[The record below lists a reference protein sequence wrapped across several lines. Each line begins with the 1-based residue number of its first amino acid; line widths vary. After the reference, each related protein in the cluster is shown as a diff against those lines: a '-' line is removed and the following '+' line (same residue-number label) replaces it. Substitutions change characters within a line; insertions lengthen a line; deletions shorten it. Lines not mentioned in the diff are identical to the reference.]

1 MGWSSLRRS
10 RNTAKPPCKN
20 FGICLGQSGAA
31 QALPIVR
38 MDRRGLVTRAPAED
52 EPLFTPRACSAEF
65 VTISGGGCWL
75 ARADLPWRCRALDR
89 ATAEGCGRPES
100 ASLARLRRV
109 VLR

>member
-20 FGICLGQSGAA
+20 FGICLGQSGAP

-38 MDRRGLVTRAPAED
+38 MDRLGLVTRAPAED

-65 VTISGGGCWL
+65 VH
-75 ARADLPWRCRALDR
+75 DLW
-89 ATAEGCGRPES
+89 
-100 ASLARLRRV
+100 RRV
-109 VLR
+109 LVGERGPAVSMSRPGSGNC